1 MIIGN
6 TQCNFS
12 TITPLPNVT
21 HSLVPQSWGERNC
34 ARPFHS
40 LSLSLCWIS
49 CAGWQVPSLSNLG
62 IHESWH
68 KTCEINF
75 LIKDLI
81 HTLTWT
87 QRIQYIILYIRL
99 LYFIDLLFQPLR
111 FTFHSVF
118 FTYLKATSSCFVLNK
133 KILLIFLF
141 HWRALETSF
150 SKKQRGKEV
159 YSWATLFWWS
169 EPRLKYKH
177 IFCLSEVV
185 FFLQSLV
192 WPSYSK
198 E

>member
-62 IHESWH
+62 IHESWR

-133 KILLIFLF
+133 KSY
-141 HWRALETSF
+141 SF
-150 SKKQRGKEV
+150 SYFTEELWKLVFQR
-159 YSWATLFWWS
+159 
-169 EPRLKYKH
+169 
-177 IFCLSEVV
+177 
-185 FFLQSLV
+185 
-192 WPSYSK
+192 SK
-198 E
+198 EEKKSTAEQCCFGDQSQGWNTNTFSVCQK